1 MKIRIGAGTIIA
13 VLLALL
19 VGGYFIY
26 QQRKAARQPPIIE
39 RQIQGVTHG
48 IAPVPEFALRQA
60 EALRLTPVQR
70 EKIQHLATAYRADI
84 APTKKQLDAEADRYQ
99 KYLESAAKAN
109 KSIKRKDMEQNSEE
123 IQRLSGIIS
132 TTRHS
137 YWQKVLSV
145 LTPEQQQAATKL
157 VGDAKRTDLQ

>member
-26 QQRKAARQPPIIE
+26 QQWKAAKQPPIIE
-39 RQIQGVTHG
+39 RQVQGVTHG

-60 EALRLTPVQR
+60 EALRLTPSQR
-70 EKIQHLATAYRADI
+70 EKIQHLAIAYRADI
-84 APTKKQLDAEADRYQ
+84 AATKQQLNTAADRYQ
-99 KYLESAAKAN
+99 KYLESAASAN
-109 KSIKRKDMEQNSEE
+109 KTIHRKDMEQNSEE
-123 IQRLSGIIS
+123 IQRLSGIVS

-137 YWQKVLSV
+137 YWQQVLSV
-145 LTPEQQQAATKL
+145 LTPEQQQTATKL
-157 VGDAKRTDLQ
+157 IGSAKLTDIQ